1 MLGKIFK
8 YILVIL
14 LGMILGAGAVVGAG
28 YLLVTKTKVGTITE
42 KVPSLN
48 EYLGESLNDYTLIE
62 AVQKLSAPDTTI
74 GQYTEY
80 LPFLDGLLKNLAE
93 DESIKQYV
101 TIDIDKLKTFTFS
114 QVGANF
120 MSAVSVTASL
130 NSISDT
136 LGFTLPDL
144 PLFTTKENYV
154 KITDE
159 NFAVGNLYYKD
170 KTENIYYIAEEG
182 GYANAYAEGV
192 LVDAAKEKDLYFKSA
207 GLMEIPVTD
216 AVGSLSSTLS
226 DIDSMTI
233 DDLNDDFGIDLIGSD
248 PLVAKIV
255 HGDDT
260 LNSIADNMMSR
271 VDGLTLE
278 GDLGVNLAGS
288 PLEALV
294 GENCTVGELKN
305 MDFDEEIKTLTLAD
319 LQIDLGENTLAGKI
333 LDKNTTIAQIQDGS
347 YIDGQINKLTVAD
360 LGLNITDNG
369 LMSKIISPS
378 DTVEELKN
386 MDYEAAI
393 NALAISD
400 LGLKIEEGSLT
411 SKIIPVGTTVGELQN
426 IDFDKKVQELT
437 LGDVIKTDG
446 ADTPA
451 ILKALS
457 DTKIGELSG
466 KVNTLELKDIVVLP
480 EGQSNP
486 LLDALFAKGA
496 TIGNIGEKMNQL
508 TVSDLY
514 EIKGFID
521 VFDIKD
527 EDKELYKNFRYFTR
541 TGDEQTGYVYTEC
554 AAPADL
560 TAVAAGQYYQVD
572 KEAGVWLLLMFEKSG
587 AAGSQVY
594 RESDDVTVVS
604 LADSLQKNV
613 TENIKNCTLQEL
625 FEIGF
630 LGNAPSE
637 NVKGMTLSQIVE
649 IAEKIPSLS

>member
-1 MLGKIFK
+1 
-8 YILVIL
+8 
-14 LGMILGAGAVVGAG
+14 
-28 YLLVTKTKVGTITE
+28 
-42 KVPSLN
+42 
-48 EYLGESLNDYTLIE
+48 
-62 AVQKLSAPDTTI
+62 
-74 GQYTEY
+74 
-80 LPFLDGLLKNLAE
+80 
-93 DESIKQYV
+93 
-101 TIDIDKLKTFTFS
+101 
-114 QVGANF
+114 
-120 MSAVSVTASL
+120 
-130 NSISDT
+130 
-136 LGFTLPDL
+136 
-144 PLFTTKENYV
+144 
-154 KITDE
+154 
-159 NFAVGNLYYKD
+159 
-170 KTENIYYIAEEG
+170 
-182 GYANAYAEGV
+182 
-192 LVDAAKEKDLYFKSA
+192 
-207 GLMEIPVTD
+207 
-216 AVGSLSSTLS
+216 
-226 DIDSMTI
+226 
-233 DDLNDDFGIDLIGSD
+233 
-248 PLVAKIV
+248 
-255 HGDDT
+255 
-260 LNSIADNMMSR
+260 
-271 VDGLTLE
+271 
-278 GDLGVNLAGS
+278 
-288 PLEALV
+288 
-294 GENCTVGELKN
+294 

-360 LGLNITDNG
+360 LGLNIADNG

-496 TIGNIGEKMNQL
+496 TIGNIGEKMNEL

-514 EIKGFID
+514 EIKGFVD
-521 VFDIKD
+521 VFDIK
-527 EDKELYKNFRYFTR
+527 EGDKDLYKDFRYFKR

-594 RESDDVTVVS
+594 RESADVTVVS
-604 LADSLQKNV
+604 LADTCRK
-613 TENIKNCTLQEL
+613 TLRKTSKTARCRS
-625 FEIGF
+625 F
-630 LGNAPSE
+630 SR
-637 NVKGMTLSQIVE
+637 
-649 IAEKIPSLS
+649 

>member
-192 LVDAAKEKDLYFKSA
+192 LVDAAKGKDLYFKSA

-278 GDLGVNLAGS
+278 GDLAPDEL
-288 PLEALV
+288 PLF
-294 GENCTVGELKN
+294 GENRSE
-305 MDFDEEIKTLTLAD
+305 
-319 LQIDLGENTLAGKI
+319 
-333 LDKNTTIAQIQDGS
+333 
-347 YIDGQINKLTVAD
+347 
-360 LGLNITDNG
+360 
-369 LMSKIISPS
+369 
-378 DTVEELKN
+378 
-386 MDYEAAI
+386 
-393 NALAISD
+393 
-400 LGLKIEEGSLT
+400 
-411 SKIIPVGTTVGELQN
+411 
-426 IDFDKKVQELT
+426 
-437 LGDVIKTDG
+437 
-446 ADTPA
+446 
-451 ILKALS
+451 
-457 DTKIGELSG
+457 
-466 KVNTLELKDIVVLP
+466 
-480 EGQSNP
+480 
-486 LLDALFAKGA
+486 
-496 TIGNIGEKMNQL
+496 
-508 TVSDLY
+508 
-514 EIKGFID
+514 
-521 VFDIKD
+521 
-527 EDKELYKNFRYFTR
+527 R
-541 TGDEQTGYVYTEC
+541 
-554 AAPADL
+554 PADL
-560 TAVAAGQYYQVD
+560 ERRIDLLRRPDAAGKLHRPRRTVD
-572 KEAGVWLLLMFEKSG
+572 THGIDAYDRQPHRTLRPARTAATTGEQADHPHELISSFHTSLNLMQMYRSAHPSKRMIWMQHCPIRTIFVKISKKSVDMNRIIRYF
-587 AAGSQVY
+587 A
-594 RESDDVTVVS
+594 R
-604 LADSLQKNV
+604 N
-613 TENIKNCTLQEL
+613 
-625 FEIGF
+625 
-630 LGNAPSE
+630 
-637 NVKGMTLSQIVE
+637 
-649 IAEKIPSLS
+649 

>member
-101 TIDIDKLKTFTFS
+101 TVDIDKLKTFTFS

-333 LDKNTTIAQIQDGS
+333 LDKDTTIAQIQDGS

-360 LGLNITDNG
+360 LGLNIADNG

-496 TIGNIGEKMNQL
+496 TIGNIGEKMNEL

-514 EIKGFID
+514 EIKGFVD
-521 VFDIKD
+521 VFDIK
-527 EDKELYKNFRYFTR
+527 EGDKDLYKDFRYFKR

-560 TAVAAGQYYQVD
+560 TAVAAGQYYPVD
-572 KEAGVWLLLMFEKSG
+572 KEAGVWLLLIR
-587 AAGSQVY
+587 V
-594 RESDDVTVVS
+594 
-604 LADSLQKNV
+604 LAL
-613 TENIKNCTLQEL
+613 
-625 FEIGF
+625 
-630 LGNAPSE
+630 
-637 NVKGMTLSQIVE
+637 
-649 IAEKIPSLS
+649 

>member
-101 TIDIDKLKTFTFS
+101 TVDIDKLKTFTFS

-333 LDKNTTIAQIQDGS
+333 LDKDTTIAQIQDGS

-360 LGLNITDNG
+360 LGLNIADNG

-496 TIGNIGEKMNQL
+496 TIGNIGEKMNEL

-514 EIKGFID
+514 EIKGFVD
-521 VFDIKD
+521 VFDIK
-527 EDKELYKNFRYFTR
+527 EGDKDLYKDFRYFKR
-541 TGDEQTGYVYTEC
+541 TGDEQTEYVYTEC
-554 AAPADL
+554 DAPADL

-572 KEAGVWLLLMFEKSG
+572 KEAGVWLLLMFGKEKDE
-587 AAGSQVY
+587 AGVYKQNPDIQVA
-594 RESDDVTVVS
+594 E
-604 LADSLQKNV
+604 LANKLQENV
-613 TENIKNCTLQEL
+613 TSNIKTCTLQEL

-630 LGNAPSE
+630 LDSAPKASMKNWTLE
-637 NVKGMTLSQIVE
+637 NMINEASKYL
-649 IAEKIPSLS
+649 